1 MKTLDFD
8 KSVSELVS
16 ENPDLKDI
24 MAEAG
29 FKDILNPVL
38 LKTVGKKMTFVKGAK
53 VKELDMHHIEEILA
67 KYGYEAINAYP
78 KVDGEQRKVEIKNLL
93 KKLNQGVSMHDV
105 QMEFMEKFSDVTYDE
120 ILEAEQS
127 LIKDGIEVKEVMR
140 LCDVHSVMFHDSIRS
155 TDEALKEVKGHPL
168 QIMKME
174 NDEIDKLLISIKK
187 IPFDREHVDEIKE
200 ALLKLKEI
208 KKHYGKKEELY
219 FRKLEKYGVS
229 GPTTVMW
236 GVDDEIYKNISAL
249 ERTIDKDNMESLR
262 DRLDTTLARAQEMI
276 FKEEKILFP
285 LAEEKFTDD
294 DWQEVYRDSDEF
306 GYCLIS
312 NVEKW
317 DGYHGEK
324 KMEMSSMDG
333 VVKLPTGELR
343 VNQLEAILRTM
354 PIDVTFIDEKDIVR
368 FFTNGENRIFP
379 RPLSALGQE
388 VYGCHAPKT
397 VAIVKMVVEDFKS
410 GKRDTYSRRIK
421 NDKVDI
427 LVRYYAIRDLEGKY
441 LGTLETSMN
450 LGKLLEQSVD

>member
-294 DWQEVYRDSDEF
+294 DWQEVYRDSD
-306 GYCLIS
+306 
-312 NVEKW
+312 
-317 DGYHGEK
+317 
-324 KMEMSSMDG
+324 
-333 VVKLPTGELR
+333 
-343 VNQLEAILRTM
+343 
-354 PIDVTFIDEKDIVR
+354 
-368 FFTNGENRIFP
+368 
-379 RPLSALGQE
+379 
-388 VYGCHAPKT
+388 
-397 VAIVKMVVEDFKS
+397 
-410 GKRDTYSRRIK
+410 
-421 NDKVDI
+421 
-427 LVRYYAIRDLEGKY
+427 
-441 LGTLETSMN
+441 
-450 LGKLLEQSVD
+450 